1 MTISEAALNFG
12 CSPKFIQRY
21 RKEGLLSWYA
31 KKKPARGV
39 RGIEPTEVAILMA
52 GKGED
57 GHIRHTNTPAI
68 AKVRRAIDNA
78 LIKAEAKMHG
88 DACKLAKIFLKAAIS
103 GEDIDFLAYC
113 IQKVAAGDEPFIQM
127 VMGRKAAVLTDPI
140 GAYAAKRLA
149 RSGRMNEVPEA
160 EPPDE
165 APPAVDADAI
175 DFSTLW
181 MLLASKWRRARADV
195 EPIIS
200 YNQEAGTAELM
211 LAPLWP
217 QLAPRGHLPELA
229 GWVSVVPLPRI
240 VNLALADSAATKISS
255 KICTALPNKSKK
267 KVAAATFHALLVSGT
282 DGDNQRITVGRLLP
296 ADAKQPTGE
305 WPARKATLKHLY
317 DEFGM
322 TWAEGRAFLNAI
334 KLMSPN
340 ALNQGT
346 TQLNE
351 NFDYSKQIAGGLA
364 DVGYRIPNTTVAR
377 VFGVS
382 RQTVA
387 SWTRGLAK
395 AVAQGGRR
403 NRT

>member
-1 MTISEAALNFG
+1 MTISEAAANFG

-39 RGIEPTEVAILMA
+39 RGIDPAEVAFLMA
-52 GKGED
+52 GRGKD

-68 AKVRRAIDNA
+68 AKVKRAIGAA
-78 LIKAEAKMHG
+78 LIKTEAKTRG
-88 DACKLAKIFLKAAIS
+88 DACKLAKILLKAAIS

-113 IQKVAAGDEPFIQM
+113 IQKVVAVDEPFIRM
-127 VMGRKAAVLTDPI
+127 VMERKAAGQADPI
-140 GAYAAKRLA
+140 GAYAAMRLV
-149 RSGRMNEVPEA
+149 RSGRMNKTPEA
-160 EPPDE
+160 EPTDE

-181 MLLASKWRRARADV
+181 MLLASKWRRAHADV

-200 YNQEAGTAELM
+200 YDQEADTAELM

-217 QLAPRGHLPELA
+217 RQAPEGYLPELA
-229 GWVSVVPLPRI
+229 GWVSVVPMPRI
-240 VNLALADSAATKISS
+240 ADSALVGSAAAKISR
-255 KICTALPNKSKK
+255 KICAALPSESNK
-267 KVAAATFHALLVSGT
+267 KVAAAAYHALLASGT
-282 DGDNQRITVGRLLP
+282 DEDNQRIHIGRLLS
-296 ADAKQPTGE
+296 ADAKQTPGKR
-305 WPARKATLKHLY
+305 PDRKATLKYLY
-317 DEFGM
+317 EEFGM
-322 TWAEGRAFLNAI
+322 TWAEGRALLSAI
-334 KLMSPN
+334 RLMSPN

-346 TQLNE
+346 TQLTE
-351 NFDYSKQIAGGLA
+351 NIDYGRQIAGGAA
-364 DVGYRIPNTTVAR
+364 DKGYRIPNTIVAR

-387 SWTRGLAK
+387 CWTRGLAK
-395 AVAQGGRR
+395 VVSLGGGR